1 MAATAGSSLK
11 PTREF
16 ALARLLNRE
25 APLGYA
31 LLLPALAILAVFVAY
46 PFAFGLWLALTD
58 STIGRLGHFIGLAN
72 FAYILR
78 DPIFTQAL
86 GNTMA
91 YTFVTVF
98 FKLTLGL
105 ALAAVL
111 HIEFRFNRFTRAAM
125 LLPWI
130 IPTVLS
136 TLAWLWMFDST
147 FSVFN
152 RMLAW
157 IHVTGPSWLGQFPW
171 PMISLMTVNIW
182 RGTPFFGVSLLAAMQ
197 MVPAELY
204 EAAVVDGAGPW
215 RRWLYVTVPTIR
227 PVILI
232 TTLLSII
239 MTFADFQVIWIL
251 TKGGPVNQTQVLSTY
266 AYVVGI
272 QGTDI
277 GIGAAISL
285 FMFPVLCVSIG
296 IILWLLHRD

>member
-1 MAATAGSSLK
+1 
-11 PTREF
+11 
-16 ALARLLNRE
+16 
-25 APLGYA
+25 
-31 LLLPALAILAVFVAY
+31 
-46 PFAFGLWLALTD
+46 
-58 STIGRLGHFIGLAN
+58 
-72 FAYILR
+72 
-78 DPIFTQAL
+78 
-86 GNTMA
+86 
-91 YTFVTVF
+91 
-98 FKLTLGL
+98 
-105 ALAAVL
+105 
-111 HIEFRFNRFTRAAM
+111 
-125 LLPWI
+125 
-130 IPTVLS
+130 
-136 TLAWLWMFDST
+136 
-147 FSVFN
+147 
-152 RMLAW
+152 
-157 IHVTGPSWLGQFPW
+157 
-171 PMISLMTVNIW
+171 
-182 RGTPFFGVSLLAAMQ
+182 MQ